1 MNTRPMDA
9 AAREDR
15 CNAVRRILG
24 DPTPLERWARK
35 MDTPKSPLGA
45 GLHTYS
51 DWCGGAKLEALIDA
65 VRPALGFEP
74 DLTLLTGEKSAGAR
88 VYMKRWWF
96 ARQVAADGSG
106 GEHGL
111 YLHAFWHDDPAGLH
125 NHPWASASLLIAG
138 RVRDHTEGGT
148 ITEVSAGG
156 VMLRP
161 SAYRHRLTILGE
173 PEGDNPRALSL
184 VATGS
189 RQPEGW
195 EIRHADGTREHIPK
209 GNTDGR
215 PETYSR
221 GHRPHS

>member
-1 MNTRPMDA
+1 MKTGTMDV
-9 AAREDR
+9 AARAAY
-15 CNAVRRILG
+15 CNAVRRVLG
-24 DPTPLERWARK
+24 EPTPLERWARE
-35 MDTPKSPLGA
+35 MDAGKSPLGDR
-45 GLHTYS
+45 LHVCS
-51 DWCGGAKLEALIDA
+51 EWCGAGTLEALIDSL
-65 VRPALGFEP
+65 RPALRFEP
-74 DLTLLTGEKSAGAR
+74 DLTLLTRDEGSER
-88 VYMKRWWF
+88 QVYMKRWWLT
-96 ARQVAADGSG
+96 RSVAADASG

-138 RVRDHTEGGT
+138 RLRDHTEGESFT
-148 ITEVSAGG
+148 DVSAGG

-161 SAYRHRLTILGE
+161 AAYRHRLTILGE

-184 VATGS
+184 IATG
-189 RQPEGW
+189 RRRREGW

-221 GHRPHS
+221 GHRPRA